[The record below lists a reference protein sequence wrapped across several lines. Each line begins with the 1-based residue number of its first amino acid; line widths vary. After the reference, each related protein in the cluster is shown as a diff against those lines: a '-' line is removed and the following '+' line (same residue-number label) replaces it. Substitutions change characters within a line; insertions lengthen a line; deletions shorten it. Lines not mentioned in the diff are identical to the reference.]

1 MKKQAAKIGRFGKMK
16 TSIAT
21 DLSKKLNVETG
32 FNGSQIFEKDFPTSG
47 ESLRQVGKM
56 VRDQGLTG
64 LSDV

>member
-1 MKKQAAKIGRFGKMK
+1 MK